1 MSDDDRNPVTTPEW
15 EELVADADGIA
26 ANYRD
31 DGWDGVVLEP
41 IEVTPVYDE
50 ERFGLD
56 VEVTEDEYDLVAK
69 LVDRDD
75 VTFGGAEVYY
85 RPSEGDDRRFA
96 LAVERDEA
104 TETAVFV
111 PLTYTLSESHGVFER
126 ALREADLQ
134 LHVRPEAA
142 EQWIVFSHEDPSLF
156 LEEED
161 VREWSDG

>member
-1 MSDDDRNPVTTPEW
+1 MSDDDRNRVTTPEW
-15 EELVADADGIA
+15 DELLADAGRIA
-26 ANYRD
+26 ERYRE
-31 DGWDGVVLEP
+31 DGWDAVVLEP
-41 IEVTPVYDE
+41 SEITPVEDE

-56 VEVTEDEYDLVAK
+56 VEVTEDEYDLVAR
-69 LVDRDD
+69 LVDRDAI
-75 VTFGGAEVYY
+75 TFGGAEVYY

-111 PLTYTLSESHGVFER
+111 PLTYTLRESHGVFER

-156 LEEED
+156 LEESD
-161 VREWSDG
+161 VREWGDE